1 MWVCSEGGRKGE
13 RKGRRKRKGEGGGR
27 RRREVKGGGAA
38 EVREGARRRKKEV
51 EEGGDPSCQKVQQ
64 WYADA

>member
-1 MWVCSEGGRKGE
+1 MGVFGRREEGGEEGKKE
-13 RKGRRKRKGEGGGR
+13 EKGRGRGKKEERGE
-27 RRREVKGGGAA
+27 GGGAA